1 MIENVAAIELLLIWA
16 NEIWTNEVCFA
27 QEIYDEKNRNH

>member
-16 NEIWTNEVCFA
+16 NEVCFA
-27 QEIYDEKNRNH
+27 QEIDDEKNRNH